1 MLNLSYSKKSIR
13 LFLPAALF
21 LILINQCGPNNQP
34 PEDMVAQVNDHY
46 LVKEQLKYSLPDGL
60 DKETALVLKKE
71 IISKWVENEVLYQA
85 ALQEG
90 FKLSQKEEFFLR
102 EYGKSL
108 LVQRYL
114 NARLDKEYS
123 VSRQDM
129 EEYYQ
134 KHRNEFIRQEDEV
147 HLVHLFVEHRD
158 KVIFKEI
165 DKTDDLSALIKRYYF
180 DEKSTKE
187 QPNGDLG
194 YVALAVLPD
203 NFTRTLKRMKTGAVS
218 KPIKTKDGYH
228 FLQLLDSEKKGT
240 IRELDL
246 VKNQIIFRIKRE
258 RREKERERLLKET
271 KNNAQIQTYL
281 SKIKE

>member
-1 MLNLSYSKKSIR
+1 MFHLNQLKKSIR
-13 LFLPAALF
+13 FILPAALF
-21 LILINQCGPNNQP
+21 LVFVNRCGQTNHQ
-34 PEDMVAQVNDHY
+34 PEDMVAQVNDSY
-46 LVKEQLKYSLPDGL
+46 LLKEQLKYRLPDGL
-60 DKETALVLKKE
+60 DKETILVLKKD

-85 ALQEG
+85 AVQEG
-90 FKLSQKEEFFLR
+90 FKHSPKEEFFIS

-114 NARLDKEYS
+114 NARLDKDYS
-123 VSRQDM
+123 VSHQDM

-134 KHRNEFIRQEDEV
+134 KNRREFVRQQDEV

-194 YVALAVLPD
+194 YVPLAILPD
-203 NFTRTLKRMKTGAVS
+203 NFIRTIKRMKTGAVS

-228 FLQLLDSEKKGT
+228 FLQLLDLEKKGS
-240 IRELDL
+240 IREMEQ

-258 RREKERERLLKET
+258 RREKEKERLLKET
-271 KNNAQIQTYL
+271 KNSAQIQTYL

>member
-1 MLNLSYSKKSIR
+1 MFHLNHLKKSIR

-21 LILINQCGPNNQP
+21 LILITHCGQHNQP
-34 PEDMVAQVNDHY
+34 PEDMVAQVNDSY

-60 DKETALVLKKE
+60 DKETALVLNKD
-71 IISKWVENEVLYQA
+71 IISKWVENEALYQA

-90 FKLSQKEEFFLR
+90 FKFSPKEDFFIR

-123 VSRQDM
+123 VSRQDI

-134 KHRNEFIRQEDEV
+134 KHRHEFVRAEDEV

-158 KVIFKEI
+158 NVIFKEI
-165 DKTDDLSALIKRYYF
+165 GKTDDLSALIKRYYF

-194 YVALAVLPD
+194 YVPLSVLPD
-203 NFTRTLKRMKTGAVS
+203 NFIRTIKRLKTGAVS
-218 KPIKTKDGYH
+218 RPIKTKDGYH

-258 RREKERERLLKET
+258 RREKERERLLKKT
-271 KNNAQIQTYL
+271 KNNAQVQTYL

>member
-1 MLNLSYSKKSIR
+1 MSFLIHLQKSIR
-13 LFLPAALF
+13 LFIPVALF
-21 LILINQCGPNNQP
+21 LILTIRCGQNTQP

-46 LVKEQLKYSLPDGL
+46 LIKEQLQYRLPDGL
-60 DKETALVLKKE
+60 DKETALVLQKD

-90 FKLSQKEEFFLR
+90 FKLSPKEEFFIR

-134 KHRNEFIRQEDEV
+134 KHRNEFVRQEDEV

-165 DKTDDLSALIKRYYF
+165 DKTDDLSALIKHYYF

-194 YVALAVLPD
+194 YVPLNILPD
-203 NFTRTLKRMKTGAVS
+203 NFIRTLKRMKTGAVS

-228 FLQLLDSEKKGT
+228 FLQLLDMEKKGT
-240 IRELDL
+240 IRELDI
-246 VKNQIIFRIKRE
+246 VKNQIIFRMKRE